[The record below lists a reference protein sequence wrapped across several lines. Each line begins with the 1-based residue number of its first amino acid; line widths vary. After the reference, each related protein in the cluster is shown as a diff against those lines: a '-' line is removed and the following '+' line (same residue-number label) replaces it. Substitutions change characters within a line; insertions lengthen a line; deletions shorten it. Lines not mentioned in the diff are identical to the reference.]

1 MKGKRHHRERMIK
14 VLGSTDSNVSLPDI
28 KSKNLIVEITWFPSN
43 AALDADVRAQ
53 TETTKE
59 PDSGL
64 KLRLQ

>member
-1 MKGKRHHRERMIK
+1 MIK
-14 VLGSTDSNVSLPDI
+14 VLGSTDSNVSLPDT
-28 KSKNLIVEITWFPSN
+28 KSKNLIVEIAWFPSN

-53 TETTKE
+53 RETTKE